1 MKMKI
6 FLDTA
11 NVASIKKF
19 VDMGAVDGITTNPT
33 LIAKENLDFGDL
45 VAQIL
50 KLVPGPVNLEVVSQ
64 GTDGMV
70 REGRDL
76 AGLSPNVVVKCP
88 MTSDGLKAVRELH
101 KDGIKTNVTLIFSA
115 NQALLAAKAGADY
128 ASPFIGRLDDAGH
141 DGMMIIDEILR
152 IYRNYEFNTQVLVAS
167 IRHPVHV
174 VEAAKLGAHVATMPP
189 DVLDKMVRHPL
200 TDVGLKR
207 FLDDWQKAGLK
218 LPETTRLAN
227 KPKPMIQ
234 RA

>member
-1 MKMKI
+1 MKI

-11 NVASIKKF
+11 NLQSIKTF
-19 VDMGAVDGITTNPT
+19 VDMGILDGITTNPT
-33 LIAKENLDFGDL
+33 LIAKENREFTEL
-45 VAQIL
+45 VQEIL
-50 KLVPGPVNLEVVSQ
+50 GLVPGPVNLEVVSQ
-64 GTDGMV
+64 EAAGMIQ
-70 REGRDL
+70 EGHDL
-76 AGLSPNVVVKCP
+76 AMLGPNVVVKCP
-88 MTSDGLKAVRELH
+88 MTAEGLKAVKRLH

-141 DGMMIIDEILR
+141 EGMKIIEEILP
-152 IYRNYEFNTQVLVAS
+152 IYRNYGFETQVLVAS

-200 TDVGLKR
+200 TDIGLKR
-207 FLDDWQKAGLK
+207 FLDDWQKAGLR
-218 LPETTRLAN
+218 LPEGRPSPV